1 MTQWIENP
9 TGGRARGPAALVRA
23 WFEVLT
29 RPTRFFRSA
38 VAPGDQAPGLVFAVA
53 VVLLEE
59 FVRFALVADAYPV
72 LADQRLLSG
81 VLWLGVAVLLVAPAA
96 LHLTAALQTV
106 ILVPLV
112 DDRAGVSETVQTIA
126 YSAAPCV
133 VAGVPVPEV
142 SVLCGAYGA
151 VLLALGTATVH
162 GTTGKRAA
170 LVSAVPAAVVFGYG
184 FRAFAAAE
192 TLLRQWYII

>member
-1 MTQWIENP
+1 VTQWIENP
-9 TGGRARGPAALVRA
+9 TGGRDRGPAALVRA

-38 VAPGDQAPGLVFAVA
+38 VAPGDQAPGLVFAMA
-53 VVLLEE
+53 VVLVEE
-59 FVRFALVADAYPV
+59 LVRFALVADAYPV
-72 LADQRLLSG
+72 IADSRLLSG

-96 LHLTAALQTV
+96 LHLAAALQTV
-106 ILVPLV
+106 LLLPFVP
-112 DDRAGVSETVQTIA
+112 DRAGISETVQTIA

-133 VAGVPVPEV
+133 AAGVPIPELR
-142 SVLCGAYGA
+142 VLCGAYGA
-151 VLLALGTATVH
+151 ALLAIGIRTVH

-170 LVSAVPAAVVFGYG
+170 LVAAVPAAVVFGYG